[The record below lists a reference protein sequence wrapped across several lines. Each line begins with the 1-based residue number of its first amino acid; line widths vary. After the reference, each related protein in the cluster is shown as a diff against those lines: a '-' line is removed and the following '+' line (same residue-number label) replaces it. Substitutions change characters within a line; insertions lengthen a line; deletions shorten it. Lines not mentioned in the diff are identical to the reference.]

1 MRKSN
6 TMQKM
11 KLTIFVDFYRA
22 ERLQELANEYKTSL
36 GGAVERLIYFLE
48 QTKQAQIRQLQSEV
62 PPAAPSYKE
71 VREEK
76 IIEAFKN
83 PMEDP
88 KWAFLHA
95 KPEDPNL
102 KSVVKLRRTKK
113 CQ

>member
-6 TMQKM
+6 AMQKM

-48 QTKQAQIRQLQSEV
+48 QTKQAQIKKLQSEV
-62 PPAAPSYKE
+62 PPETPSYQE
-71 VREEK
+71 VRNEK
-76 IIEAFKN
+76 IQDAFKN

-95 KPEDPNL
+95 KMEDLNTKTVSKL
-102 KSVVKLRRTKK
+102 KRLKK
-113 CQ
+113 